1 MKETIKNALK
11 ETQILPVIN
20 IKNKDC
26 EKTLMDALCKTPI
39 KSIEVLL
46 RSDYAA
52 DAIKNIKAEYPDI
65 LVGAGTVMNEDDFYK
80 AVSSGC
86 DYIVSPGLDINLVKL
101 CQREDIDI
109 IPGCMTPSEIMS
121 AKNMGLQVVKFFPAE
136 IGGGVKALKL
146 YESAFSGVLFLPT
159 GGITYDN
166 LESYLS
172 LKNVIACGGSFM
184 AGADLLRTGDEEK
197 ITENCLKA
205 LRIRNEAKK

>member
-11 ETQILPVIN
+11 ETGILPVIN
-20 IKNKDC
+20 IKNKDF
-26 EKTLMDALCKTPI
+26 EETLMNALSKTPI

-46 RSDYAA
+46 RSDYAVC
-52 DAIKNIKAEYPDI
+52 AIKNIKAEYPDI
-65 LVGAGTVMNEDDFYK
+65 LVGAGTVMNEDGFYK

-146 YESAFSGVLFLPT
+146 YESAFSGMEFLPT

-172 LKNVIACGGSFM
+172 MGNVIACGGSFM
-184 AGADLLRTGDEEK
+184 AGADLLSSGDEEK
-197 ITENCLKA
+197 ITENGLKA